1 MLTIISLIAFDET
14 PSVDIY
20 HLTGPFTSEQVE
32 TAYALTESLDDIFAV
47 CLFICRELGDE
58 SGLFPICVSAD
69 EAVNDR

>member
-20 HLTGPFTSEQVE
+20 YLTGALTSEQVE
-32 TAYALTESLDDIFAV
+32 TANPLTESFDNIFAV

-58 SGLFPICVSAD
+58 SGLFSVCISTD
-69 EAVNDR
+69 

>member
-20 HLTGPFTSEQVE
+20 HLTGPFTSEQIE
-32 TAYALTESLDDIFAV
+32 TANPLTEGFDNVFAV
-47 CLFICRELGDE
+47 RLFICRELGDE